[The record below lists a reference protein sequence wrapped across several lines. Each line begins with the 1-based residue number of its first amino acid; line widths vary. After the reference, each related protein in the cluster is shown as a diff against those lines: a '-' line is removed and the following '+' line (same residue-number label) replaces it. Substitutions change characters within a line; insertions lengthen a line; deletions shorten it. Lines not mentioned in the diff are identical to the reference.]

1 MKKDYTTVQWTM
13 PRRAAELIFE
23 SVKMDSESIHVD
35 RPLRKELAKAL
46 NTITETEV
54 PKKSK

>member
-1 MKKDYTTVQWTM
+1 MKKDHTTVQWTM
-13 PRRAAELIFE
+13 PRWAAELIFE